1 LAWFAALRSLTRR
14 ATGEAML
21 GGVAFLRR
29 LAAIGAVDVPGYLR
43 PVEADRGGTLARLES
58 LRLDLKSL
66 RLDLID
72 PKIALHKGR
81 TLKPTGV
88 LEPTPIAAR

>member
-43 PVEADRGGTLARLES
+43 PVEADREGTLARLE
-58 LRLDLKSL
+58 RL